1 MNEVEAYQKLLNDR
15 NAQAE
20 EWSAQRTNLVL
31 MAERHLAEVREDS
44 EAKADEDA
52 AFKAQ
57 LVAEKAAAQREFQE
71 METQLEDDVDT
82 EIENIRDRYDSQLSS
97 ERELTLRFKGENGIL
112 KKKFAGLSKQIDDQ
126 KEELKLCAEREAAA
140 RELIRAREDE
150 VKSKKKE
157 IRAWDRSVGERE
169 KHIYELKKKNQ
180 ELEKFKFVLDFKI
193 KELKTQI
200 EPREA
205 EIGHMKAQ
213 IKAMD
218 RELEKYHTSN
228 ALMDGLIGDLRKKL
242 DGMQSRVSS
251 QRSHLKQSRAHVHA
265 LKADL
270 YGCVQQIQEPKL
282 LETAVKQLAEKHA
295 AAARDEAAADAASN
309 NSTAIVATGD
319 GNNNNSVSSAAG
331 TAADDAALAGKELDA
346 AVSAEY
352 AAQHAYLERT
362 FATLKEKF
370 AQDCGQAQRQNADA
384 MRANMALIRDINAAR
399 EHNRQTK
406 AAIASRLAQMQRKRI
421 MAKQGKCFL
430 GGGGGVGGGGGSS
443 SSSSQSRASSFGGA
457 GGGGGTWMDGG
468 GGGGDG
474 REEDAV
480 AAEMFANRE
489 RIAQLRE
496 LVALLEAQVN
506 GTQGPEDGARN
517 SSNNGS
523 LPQQPPRP
531 PSAGAKLAPLG
542 APDASE
548 L

>member
-1 MNEVEAYQKLLNDR
+1 MRSLPFQPFLPLSYIPAPVAY
-15 NAQAE
+15 
-20 EWSAQRTNLVL
+20 
-31 MAERHLAEVREDS
+31 
-44 EAKADEDA
+44 
-52 AFKAQ
+52 
-57 LVAEKAAAQREFQE
+57 
-71 METQLEDDVDT
+71 
-82 EIENIRDRYDSQLSS
+82 IRYDSQLSG

-112 KKKFAGLSKQIDDQ
+112 KKKFAGLTKQVDDQ
-126 KEELKLCAEREAAA
+126 KEELKLCVEREAAA
-140 RELIRAREDE
+140 RAFIRTREDE

-157 IRAWDRSVGERE
+157 IRAWDRTVGERE

-242 DGMQSRVSS
+242 DGMQARVSS
-251 QRSHLKQSRAHVHA
+251 QRSNLKQSRAHVHA

-282 LETAVKQLAEKHA
+282 LEAAVKQLAEKHA
-295 AAARDEAAADAASN
+295 AAARDQAAADAAAASN
-309 NSTAIVATGD
+309 NNNSSSTAIVATGD
-319 GNNNNSVSSAAG
+319 GNNNNSSSSSSSSAAAG
-331 TAADDAALAGKELDA
+331 AADDAALAGKELDA

-352 AAQHAYLERT
+352 AAQRAYLERT

-384 MRANMALIRDINAAR
+384 MRVNMALIRDINAAR

-421 MAKQGKCFL
+421 MAKQGKSFF
-430 GGGGGVGGGGGSS
+430 GGGGSS
-443 SSSSQSRASSFGGA
+443 SSSSQSRASSFGGVA
-457 GGGGGTWMDGG
+457 NGGGTWADGG
-468 GGGGDG
+468 AGVSSGGDG
-474 REEDAV
+474 GEEDAV

-506 GTQGPEDGARN
+506 GPQGPEDGARN
-517 SSNNGS
+517 GSSSSSSNNL

-542 APDASE
+542 ALDAPAS
-548 L
+548 